1 MVKKANSQY
10 DPGEYIEVEP
20 YGGGSTMVGD
30 VQVIHSTYSISEI
43 ARVDDDHNL
52 YGDVRFA
59 VKIGNATAGTYT
71 DTVLFTAY
79 QGR

>member
-1 MVKKANSQY
+1 
-10 DPGEYIEVEP
+10 
-20 YGGGSTMVGD
+20 MVGD